1 MNHPAIHKA
10 ARYHVANESHL
21 ARCAAASQQKV
32 VRNYLFRVFE
42 KLGISSRVEL
52 VLYCLQQRQPFPAAL
67 PN

>member
-1 MNHPAIHKA
+1 
-10 ARYHVANESHL
+10 
-21 ARCAAASQQKV
+21 

-52 VLYCLQQRQPFPAAL
+52 VLYCLQQRQAAASSPL